1 MWFLSTVDFDFQST
15 AALSYFTHLRT
26 IHRSQNHRASE
37 KQVVDA
43 RRFVILKRVVAQ
55 IAVSNNNNDTNI
67 RQPDYF
73 WTAATGNA
81 TATGLAD
88 RELLVTCFSEASAA
102 EVVVG
107 GSITADTI
115 TGAGAAVASVVVVV
129 IRDFLLPSL
138 MGRPRRSWWSR
149 AAPDQLRSLPK
160 SFDTANINSQAISQ
174 RSGDRSVPGQIL
186 KSVVSAE
193 LAIFFP

>member
-1 MWFLSTVDFDFQST
+1 M
-15 AALSYFTHLRT
+15 
-26 IHRSQNHRASE
+26 
-37 KQVVDA
+37 
-43 RRFVILKRVVAQ
+43 
-55 IAVSNNNNDTNI
+55 
-67 RQPDYF
+67 
-73 WTAATGNA
+73 GNA

-107 GSITADTI
+107 GSTTADTI
-115 TGAGAAVASVVVVV
+115 TGAGAAVASVVVV

-160 SFDTANINSQAISQ
+160 SFDTANINSQAISK
-174 RSGDRSVPGQIL
+174 RSGDRSVPRKQT
-186 KSVVSAE
+186 K
-193 LAIFFP
+193 F